1 MKEKPPTFEES
12 DSEYFMPTAATR
24 RDIEKHK
31 KYSPSGESF
40 LKHPKCMALWNQVPG
55 VLEEQGLVVNQ
66 GLVPDSQAKK
76 YQTFGW

>member
-1 MKEKPPTFEES
+1 VKEKPPTFEES
-12 DSEYFMPTAATR
+12 DHEYFMPTAATR
-24 RDIEKHK
+24 RDIEKHN
-31 KYSPSGESF
+31 KYKSGESF

-76 YQTFGW
+76 YQTSGW